1 MTASHREARAG
12 DRWPGRAA
20 FSLVELLIVLAL
32 MIILYFMLFS
42 SGSRSHQR
50 RQQAVCRQNLQFI
63 HLALQ
68 MYAGDEAN
76 RYPAATGATTSEAP
90 LGLLVPRYTAR
101 TDIFICPGS
110 GHRKLPDAQ
119 PFTRRKISYA
129 YLMGLTNGAPA
140 DQWLMSD
147 AQTHLRPKEVGE
159 VLFALEKNQAGNNHR
174 QFGGNLLFCD
184 GRTEFSPSLARARL
198 AVPTNT
204 VPLNPKP

>member
-1 MTASHREARAG
+1 MAIHRDARG
-12 DRWPGRAA
+12 PNRRSRGTA

-32 MIILYFMLFS
+32 MIILYCMLFS
-42 SGSRSHQR
+42 SGSRSYQR

-63 HLALQ
+63 YMALQ
-68 MYAGDEAN
+68 IYAGDQAN
-76 RYPAATGATTSEAP
+76 RYPAAKGAATSEAP
-90 LGLLVPRYTAR
+90 LSLLVPRYTAR

-110 GHRKLPDAQ
+110 RHRKLPDAQ
-119 PFTRRKISYA
+119 PFAQRKISYA
-129 YLMGLTNGAPA
+129 YLMGLTKDAPA

-147 AQTHLRPKEVGE
+147 AQAHLRPKEVGE

-184 GRTEFSPSLARARL
+184 GRTEFSPSLASSRL

-204 VPLNPKP
+204 VPLNPRP

>member
-1 MTASHREARAG
+1 MVIHRNARAA
-12 DRWPGRAA
+12 DRRSRDAA

-32 MIILYFMLFS
+32 MIIMYFMLYS
-42 SGSRSHQR
+42 SGSRSYQR
-50 RQQAVCRQNLQFI
+50 RQQATCRQNLQFI

-68 MYAGDEAN
+68 MYASDQAN
-76 RYPAATGATTSEAP
+76 RYPAAQGAATSEAP
-90 LGLLVPRYTAR
+90 LSLLVPRYTAR

-119 PFTRRKISYA
+119 PFAQRKISYA
-129 YLMGLTNGAPA
+129 YLMGLTNDAPA

-147 AQTHLRPKEVGE
+147 AQAHLRPKDVGE
-159 VLFALEKNQAGNNHR
+159 VLFALEKNQTGNNHR

-184 GRTEFSPSLARARL
+184 GRTEFSPSLASSRL

>member
-1 MTASHREARAG
+1 MMAIHREARTG
-12 DRWPGRAA
+12 RPGHRAAA
-20 FSLVELLIVLAL
+20 FSLVELLITLAL

-42 SGSRSHQR
+42 SGSRSYQR

-68 MYAGDEAN
+68 MYAGDQAN
-76 RYPAATGATTSEAP
+76 RYPAINGAATSEAP
-90 LGLLVPRYTAR
+90 LSLLVPRYTAR

-119 PFTRRKISYA
+119 PFRERKISYA
-129 YLMGLTNGAPA
+129 YLMGLTNDTPA

-147 AQTHLRPKEVGE
+147 AQAHLRPKDVGD
-159 VLFALEKNQAGNNHR
+159 VLFAREKRQAGNNHR

-184 GRTEFSPSLARARL
+184 GRTEYSPSLANSRL
-198 AVPTNT
+198 TVPTPA
-204 VPLNPKP
+204 VPLNPRP